1 MANILDYIDWRGDLT
16 FDKAPFNDIDNL
28 IFTQLSFID
37 FESIVPGVDSCSSIR
52 LSDAAEEFFSTREA
66 EKIEMGLLVPN
77 DIVELFRK
85 MSESPRYR
93 DLMLTKFINRID
105 YEKQQQFAA
114 LTIEVD
120 ENLMYIAFR
129 GTDDTIVGW
138 KEDFNMGFMTA
149 VPSQLD
155 AVKYVAKAAGGNDSG
170 LIIGGHSKGGNL
182 SVYAAMHSEKAV
194 QDRII
199 KVYNND
205 GPGFSRKVID
215 LDEYRAVADRIE
227 TIIPES
233 SVVGIMLEHEEK
245 FTIVKSTQKGLLQ
258 HDAFSWEVMGTK
270 FVLAE
275 ERTMYSEISDAALK
289 TWIGE
294 MDTEERM
301 LFVDT
306 LFDILQ
312 SADAK
317 TLQDLNANKLETAMT
332 MLRTIKN
339 LDEDKKAGM
348 SKILGALFRDNVM
361 AAVNTMLK
369 PRDEKPSLA
378 DRKKRW
384 DAVKNG
390 RKGRKK

>member
-16 FDKAPFNDIDNL
+16 FEKAPFNDIDNL

-37 FESIVPGVDSCSSIR
+37 FDSIVPGVESRSKIR
-52 LSDAAEEFFSTREA
+52 LSDAAKEFFAAGKST
-66 EKIEMGLLVPN
+66 EMGVLVPN
-77 DIVELFRK
+77 DIVELFRR
-85 MSESPRYR
+85 MADCPRYR
-93 DLMLTKFINRID
+93 DVYLTKFINKID

-114 LTIEVD
+114 LTIIID
-120 ENLMYIAFR
+120 DALMYIAFR

-155 AVKYVAKAAGGNDSG
+155 AVKYTALAAEGNS
-170 LIIGGHSKGGNL
+170 LSIILGGHSKGGNL
-182 SVYAAMHSEKAV
+182 AVYSAIHSSKDV
-194 QDRII
+194 KDRLI

-205 GPGFSRKVID
+205 GPGFSKNVVG
-215 LDEYRAVADRIE
+215 LEEYRDVADRIE

-233 SVVGIMLEHEEK
+233 SVVGIMLEHDEK

-258 HDAFSWEVMGTK
+258 HDAFSWEVLGTK

-275 ERTMYSEISDAALK
+275 ERSRYSEISDEAMK
-289 TWIGE
+289 KWIGD

-312 SADAK
+312 STDAK
-317 TLQDLNANKLETAMT
+317 TLTDLNLNSFETAMS
-332 MLRTIKN
+332 MLRTFKN
-339 LDEDKKAGM
+339 LDEDKRAGL
-348 SKILGALFRDNVM
+348 SRILGALFKDNVK
-361 AAVNTMLK
+361 AAVNTILK
-369 PRDEKPSLA
+369 PKEKKPQKPA
-378 DRKKRW
+378 RGGKRKYAVVKRRL
-384 DAVKNG
+384 KS
-390 RKGRKK
+390 K